1 MDHQTTQS
9 IPPVSPTGLEQA
21 QKLFSEAGLA
31 FPVLPADLAIRLA
44 PLQEWVFGTR
54 APSTWLYEIN
64 QYIDEAVAGEI
75 EDYILLGHAGHG
87 TNSWAIHCYILY
99 RGLALLLQVGFG
111 GAYMEP
117 EETRAHLAEVLEQ
130 AGHLITAAQSHP
142 AQDSRRMVV
151 AVSDF
156 YGSRWG
162 WVEPEMDWHR
172 GSDTLGSALNAL
184 RGQPTL

>member
-1 MDHQTTQS
+1 MID
-9 IPPVSPTGLEQA
+9 
-21 QKLFSEAGLA
+21 
-31 FPVLPADLAIRLA
+31 
-44 PLQEWVFGTR
+44 
-54 APSTWLYEIN
+54 

-117 EETRAHLAEVLEQ
+117 VETRAHIAEIIEQ
-130 AGHLITAAQSHP
+130 AGLLVTAAQSRGV
-142 AQDSRRMVV
+142 QDSRRMVV

-162 WVEPEMDWHR
+162 WVEPEMDWR
-172 GSDTLGSALNAL
+172 RDPDTLGSALNAL
-184 RGQPTL
+184 RGQ